1 EMSLTPALSRKEM
14 ELPYLLGEG
23 LRMRVMKIGE
33 EMSQHLNHNH
43 NMKMYGEIKLY
54 AGSGSPELSQKI
66 ADYLGQQISP
76 REVIKFPN
84 ENIFVKLKSSARG
97 QDVYVIQTT
106 SSPVHYN
113 LMELLIMSQTLR
125 LDSAARITAVV
136 PYWCY
141 GRSDREDQP
150 RVPITARLV
159 ADMIEIAGAD
169 RYMTFDPHA
178 GQIQGFFSIPGD
190 VLTASHMISE
200 YIKEDLLAQMKD
212 PVVVATDLG
221 FAKKGRNY
229 ALDLDLPIAF
239 IEKRRSGNDANA
251 EALTL
256 IGDVK
261 ERDVIIVDDEVD
273 TGGSIAQAVNV
284 VKKHGARDI
293 YLAFIHPIFSKNAA
307 RTLAD
312 LPIKHIITT
321 DTVSIPEQKME
332 PLAGRITI
340 LSISSMLGEVIRRAH
355 EGRSVGEMFNE

>member
-1 EMSLTPALSRKEM
+1 MFENTH
-14 ELPYLLGEG
+14 
-23 LRMRVMKIGE
+23 
-33 EMSQHLNHNH
+33 QHD
-43 NMKMYGEIKLY
+43 MKMYGEIKLY
-54 AGSGSPELSQKI
+54 AGSGSPDLAQKI
-66 ADYLGQQISP
+66 ADYLDQKLSP
-76 REVIKFPN
+76 REVIQFSN

-113 LMELLIMSQTLR
+113 LMELLIMIQTLR

-136 PYWCY
+136 PYLCY
-141 GRSDREDQP
+141 GRSDKKDQP

-159 ADMIEIAGAD
+159 ADMIETAGAD

-190 VLTASHMISE
+190 VLTASHMITN
-200 YIKEDLLAQMKD
+200 YIQRKMRREMKD

-239 IEKRRSGNDANA
+239 IEKRRSGNEGKM

-256 IGDVK
+256 IGDVQG
-261 ERDVIIVDDEVD
+261 RDVIIVDDEVD

-284 VKKHGARDI
+284 VRESGARDI
-293 YLAFIHPIFSKNAA
+293 YLAFIHPIFSNNAEQ
-307 RTLAD
+307 RLAELD
-312 LPIKHIITT
+312 IKHILTT
-321 DTVSIPEQKME
+321 DTIPIPPEKMKPVE
-332 PLAGRITI
+332 GRVTI
-340 LSISSMLGEVIRRAH
+340 LSIAPMLGEVIRRAH